1 LIDEACLQYL
11 HFKQT
16 LNIQIA
22 LIFKYMAFT
31 FFFRD
36 DQILALAVE
45 KLVPFTIGRS
55 NVRILNAGCAMGME
69 TYTFAIML
77 AEKMGKFALRNVK
90 IHAIDIDN
98 ENVDFGKTVSQ
109 GIYHKEHLQRIP
121 PDLFNKYFKPADIE
135 DHYIISQDLINLVE
149 FEKYDLLTLKPLR
162 NDYSLVICKNVLL
175 HFNYQQ
181 RIEVIKMYYN
191 MLLTGGLLAMEN
203 TQNMPD
209 ELKHMFRRLVDYSQL
224 YEKV

>member
-1 LIDEACLQYL
+1 
-11 HFKQT
+11 
-16 LNIQIA
+16 
-22 LIFKYMAFT
+22 MAFT

-36 DQILALAVE
+36 EQILAMAVE
-45 KLVPFTIGRS
+45 KLVPFTVGRS

-69 TYTFAIML
+69 TYTFAILL

-98 ENVDFGKTVSQ
+98 ENVDFGKTVTD

-121 PDLFNKYFKPADIE
+121 EELFTKYFSPADKP
-135 DHYIISQDLINLVE
+135 DHFIISQDLRNLVV

-175 HFNYQQ
+175 HFNYNQ
-181 RIEVIKMYYN
+181 RIDVINMYHN

-203 TQNMPD
+203 TQAMPE
-209 ELKHMFRRLVDYSQL
+209 ELKNKFRKLLDYSQL
-224 YEKV
+224 YEKI

>member
-1 LIDEACLQYL
+1 
-11 HFKQT
+11 
-16 LNIQIA
+16 
-22 LIFKYMAFT
+22 MAFT

-36 DQILALAVE
+36 DQILQLAVD
-45 KLVPFTIGRS
+45 KFVPYTIGRS

-69 TYTFAIML
+69 TYTFAILL

-98 ENVDFGKTVSQ
+98 ENVDFGKTVTE
-109 GIYHKEHLQRIP
+109 GIYHKDFLQRIP
-121 PDLFNKYFKPADIE
+121 TELFNKYFSRAQKD
-135 DHYIISQDLINLVE
+135 DHYIVSQDLRNLIQ

-181 RIEVIKMYYN
+181 RIEVITMYHQ
-191 MLLTGGLLAMEN
+191 MLLAGGLLAMEN

-209 ELKHMFRRLVDYSQL
+209 ELKHLFKRLVDYAQL

>member
-1 LIDEACLQYL
+1 
-11 HFKQT
+11 
-16 LNIQIA
+16 
-22 LIFKYMAFT
+22 MAFT

-55 NVRILNAGCAMGME
+55 NIRILNAGCAMGME

-90 IHAIDIDN
+90 IHAVDIDN
-98 ENVDFGKTVSQ
+98 ENVHFRNTVTE

-121 PDLFNKYFKPADIE
+121 PDLFDKYFKPAIKP
-135 DHYIISQDLINLVE
+135 DHFIISQDLINLIE
-149 FEKYDLLTLKPLR
+149 FEKYDLLTLKHLR
-162 NDYSLVICKNVLL
+162 SDYSLIICKNVLL

-181 RIEVIKMYYN
+181 RIDVIKMYHN
-191 MLLTGGLLAMEN
+191 MLLSGGLLAMEN
-203 TQNMPD
+203 TQSMPE
-209 ELKHMFRRLVDYSQL
+209 ELKHMFKKLVDYGQL